1 MFTFTSKSRRSIPVL
16 SAGAA
21 ALLITG
27 LGVSNAAASQLNW
40 DPGLSQGANGSNGTG
55 TWNTTTANWS
65 NGSSDVVWN
74 SADLAGFIAPGSGSY
89 TVSVANGITADGLV
103 VGSSTALNN
112 YTFQSAGT
120 GSYTLT
126 ESGRLS
132 VNGGSLTLQNIT
144 IDNSAYSGAAT
155 DAISDVYDN
164 GVLNIGTGGYVK
176 GGYIAAGEGAAPG
189 VINVN
194 SGGTL
199 SEATRIQINYGT
211 GLASGNE
218 LNVNGGTVKVS
229 PGILWLTDS
238 SFTNGIGEM
247 NVGAGN
253 TGGTVTV
260 NQFNTGGGGTGQT
273 GILNLDSGTVSATSG
288 SASITS
294 DSGQTTEVNVNGAT
308 LTSATLNA
316 KQITSG
322 SGTNLGTTN
331 LTITGGTVSATNSS
345 ASITSGSGS
354 TTDVNIS
361 GGALNTGQITAG
373 GTTNLTI
380 SGGTVNA
387 TDGSGSI
394 SSGGSGTA
402 TNINLNG
409 GVLSVVNIENG
420 SSGGTTPTFGSVTLT
435 FNGGTL
441 QENGGSAFNRGIM
454 FANSGGGT
462 TDAVVNGGG
471 ATIDTNGSA
480 GVYVYVPLTAGTG
493 SGGLTVE
500 NSQGGAGMVALA
512 GGANTYTGPTVVD
525 SNMTLQLVGH
535 GSPITAAT
543 IANST
548 LQLASGA
555 TFNPQPDITAG
566 TTGMNLNL
574 GGLVLTGGS
583 TIELALTSTAA
594 QELTLAGAA
603 SISGTNTIDMFP
615 SLSPTSLTPGQYTLI
630 SAPGGLTAGAFD
642 FSNGSLTENLTVG
655 SNNYLLSLGTIG
667 TTAETL
673 TVAAVPEPTA
683 VALLAVGAMGLLLIR
698 RRKPAA

>member
-1 MFTFTSKSRRSIPVL
+1 MFSFTSQSRKSGAIL
-16 SAGAA
+16 AAGAA
-21 ALLITG
+21 ALLLTG
-27 LGVSNAAASQLNW
+27 LGTSNAVATQLNW
-40 DPGLSQGANGSNGTG
+40 DPGLTHGTNGSNGAG
-55 TWNTTTANWS
+55 TWNTTNANWS
-65 NGSSDVVWN
+65 NGTADVAWN

-199 SEATRIQINYGT
+199 SESARIQINFGN

-218 LNVNGGTVKVS
+218 LNVNGGTVKMS
-229 PGILWLTDS
+229 GGILWLTDS
-238 SFTNGIGEM
+238 NLAGGMGEM
-247 NVGAGN
+247 NVGADT

-260 NQFNTGGGGTGQT
+260 SQFNTGGGGTGQT

-630 SAPGGLTAGAFD
+630 SAPSGLTAGAFD